1 MHSYTIMSKI
11 SNIVKI
17 TFLKS
22 LCNINVALFPWEENT
37 CCNNIYSEN
46 KILLLVIYH
55 SCIKNINGKSCMKR
69 W

>member
-1 MHSYTIMSKI
+1 MSKI

-17 TFLKS
+17 TFLKPFS
-22 LCNINVALFPWEENT
+22 NDITVALFPGKKA

-55 SCIKNINGKSCMKR
+55 SCIKNINGKICMKR
-69 W
+69 